1 MQLFRVK
8 VCGVTRPEDARLA
21 AELGA
26 DAIGLNFVIGSPR
39 CLDLEAARRVASAI
53 PEGVVRIGVFAGVP
67 AEEIQM
73 AAEAAG
79 LDAIQLHGELWD
91 VAGEEQAVTAAGN
104 GGRRAG
110 AEAVSVPVD
119 PPVRCAELRPLP
131 VIRAVHLAAEGA
143 PGGNRLAEANRWVEE
158 ARAVGAAPAMLL
170 VDATVARETSAAA
183 RGGTG
188 RTVDWPGVAVA
199 HAELPLALAGGLKP
213 GNVAEAI
220 VASGAVAV
228 DVASGVESAPGIKD
242 ADMLRRFI
250 SEARSALPP
259 LAGC

>member
-1 MQLFRVK
+1 MQVFRVK
-8 VCGVTRPEDARLA
+8 VCGVTRPEDAQLA

-26 DAIGLNFVIGSPR
+26 DAIGLNFVAGSPR
-39 CLDLEAARRVASAI
+39 CLDLEAARRVAAVI
-53 PEGVVRIGVFAGVP
+53 PEGVVRIGVFAGVS
-67 AEEIQM
+67 AGVIQK
-73 AAEAAG
+73 AADAAG
-79 LDAIQLHGELWD
+79 LDAIQLHGELWEL
-91 VAGEEQAVTAAGN
+91 AGEELAATAAGR
-104 GGRRAG
+104 GDQRAS
-110 AEAVSVPVD
+110 AEAGPVPVD

-131 VIRAVHLAAEGA
+131 VIRAVHLAAEGP
-143 PGGNRLAEANRWVEE
+143 PGANRLAEANRWVEE
-158 ARAVGAAPAMLL
+158 ARAAGAAPAMLL

-188 RTVDWPGVAVA
+188 RTVDWAGLAAA

-220 VASGAVAV
+220 AASGAVAV

-250 SEARSALPP
+250 SEARAALPP

>member
-1 MQLFRVK
+1 MQLFQVK
-8 VCGVTRPEDARLA
+8 VCGVTRPEDARVA

-26 DAIGLNFVIGSPR
+26 DAIGLNFVAGSPR
-39 CLDLEAARRVASAI
+39 CLDLEAARRVAAAI

-73 AAEAAG
+73 AADAAG
-79 LDAIQLHGELWD
+79 LDAIQLHGELWED
-91 VAGEEQAVTAAGN
+91 PGEEQAATAVESCGA
-104 GGRRAG
+104 RAD
-110 AEAVSVPVD
+110 ADAMHVPVD
-119 PPVRCAELRPLP
+119 PPARCAALRPLP
-131 VIRAVHLAAEGA
+131 VIRAVHLAAEGPLGA
-143 PGGNRLAEANRWVEE
+143 NRLDEANRWVEE
-158 ARAVGAAPAMLL
+158 ARASGAAPVMLL

-188 RTVDWPGVAVA
+188 RTVDWAGVAAA

-220 VASGAVAV
+220 AASGAVAV

-242 ADMLRRFI
+242 AEMLRRFI